1 MESLMPHILVIGY
14 DPDSVDYS
22 DPGTPA
28 GLDREKVWAGTME
41 SLQRIRDHGWQAT
54 LCTVK
59 PDRTAADDVARV
71 LSATEYDCIVIGG
84 GVRLSHKSVPV
95 FEIIVDTVRRLA
107 AGVPLAFNEG
117 PTTSLESAQRWLGAN
132 GQGVEAVQA

>member
-1 MESLMPHILVIGY
+1 MPHILVIGY

-28 GLDREKVWAGTME
+28 GLDKEKVWAGTLE
-41 SLQRIRDHGWQAT
+41 SLKRIRDYGWQAT
-54 LCTVK
+54 QCMVK
-59 PDRTAADDVARV
+59 PDRTAADIVSQA
-71 LSATEYDCIVIGG
+71 LSATRYDCIVIGG

-107 AGVPLAFNEG
+107 PGIPLAFNEG
-117 PTTSLESAQRWLGAN
+117 PATSLESAQRWLGTN
-132 GQGVEAVQA
+132 GQGLETV